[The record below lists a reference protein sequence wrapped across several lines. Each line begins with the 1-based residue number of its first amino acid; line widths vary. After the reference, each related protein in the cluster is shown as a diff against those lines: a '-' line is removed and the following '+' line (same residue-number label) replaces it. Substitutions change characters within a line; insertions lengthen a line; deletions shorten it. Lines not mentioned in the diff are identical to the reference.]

1 MCKSLVSRHD
11 IRFLR
16 LLTRSSVP
24 RLSRGCKGAFLT
36 VALRALSLPVRPLAL
51 ALLAIGIVL
60 SPPAPAQDIPLVNVP
75 LDQQK
80 SKEPVEVEVVE
91 IHRLM
96 AIPDHIERSPGK
108 FILLVANQ
116 TPDPA
121 ASFVLEPAGE
131 ATDAKQ
137 GVQPLLRLGGVHAR
151 RHRTAGLLDL
161 SPGSFELKSAETGK
175 VFCTIT
181 IK

>member
-1 MCKSLVSRHD
+1 
-11 IRFLR
+11 
-16 LLTRSSVP
+16 
-24 RLSRGCKGAFLT
+24 
-36 VALRALSLPVRPLAL
+36 
-51 ALLAIGIVL
+51 LAIGIVL
-60 SPPAPAQDIPLVNVP
+60 SPRALAQDVPLVNVP
-75 LDQQK
+75 LDQK

-108 FILLVANQ
+108 FILMVVNR
-116 TPDPA
+116 TPDPS

-137 GVQPLLRLGGVHAR
+137 SAKPLLRLGGAHAR
-151 RHRTAGLLDL
+151 KHRTAGLLDL
-161 SPGSFELKSAETGK
+161 SPGTFELKSADTDK